1 MFVRLIC
8 LSQFCSYTL
17 NPNTRAGRIWE
28 LVGVLMAVVSVI
40 SVSMQAAF
48 LHGQGWLW
56 AINYTVE
63 LYFIADM

>member
-1 MFVRLIC
+1 
-8 LSQFCSYTL
+8 
-17 NPNTRAGRIWE
+17 
-28 LVGVLMAVVSVI
+28 MAVVSVL

-56 AINYTVE
+56 AINYMVE